1 MLMRDLICRALYGAL
16 RLATAIRDWLA
27 IAARL
32 AEAPRRR
39 KPQPERIARLLAIA
53 LP

>member
-1 MLMRDLICRALYGAL
+1 MRDLICHALYGVL
-16 RLATAIRDWLA
+16 RLATALRDWLA

-39 KPQPERIARLLAIA
+39 KPQPERIAELLATV

>member
-1 MLMRDLICRALYGAL
+1 MRDLICRALYGAL
-16 RLATAIRDWLA
+16 RLATALGDWLA

-39 KPQPERIARLLAIA
+39 KPQPERVTGLLATA

>member
-1 MLMRDLICRALYGAL
+1 LLMRDLICRALFGAL
-16 RLATAIRDWLA
+16 RLATAIQDWLA

-39 KPQPERIARLLAIA
+39 KPQPDRVAALLQMA